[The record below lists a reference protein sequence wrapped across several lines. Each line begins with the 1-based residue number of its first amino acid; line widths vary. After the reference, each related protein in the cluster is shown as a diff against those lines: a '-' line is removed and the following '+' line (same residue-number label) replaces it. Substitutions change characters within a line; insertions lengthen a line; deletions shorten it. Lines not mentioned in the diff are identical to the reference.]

1 MRATVCDETMVHAPS
16 FCPADVVLAD
26 VRLTLDGVRLPFA
39 VLGNAVESHAVLRD
53 AVEGDAVESHAVL
66 RNAVEGDAV
75 ERMPAP
81 GRVRLAVP
89 AELIEAALVAGQ
101 LVVTDTR
108 STPLAILSDLT
119 YDDLPDDAPFTGCL
133 IEGGLIEGT
142 LRPAAHEPQ
151 PGQPKPSG
159 TQAGDRH
166 LAPAEVPRRRDARL
180 VVVMTRPLSDADL
193 KQLDADA
200 NEVDAEIL
208 LVVPTGGPSPDGVP
222 AQVLLRCADQVVS
235 SPTVDLGVPV
245 TVVTTPLRWRA
256 SARDSVTVALTVA
269 VADAYEASA
278 VMQQPQSAEWNS
290 LLEGLADGTAVDS
303 GDAALS
309 AALPVLLE
317 WRPPRSKRGLVV
329 FFTGLSG
336 SGKSTLAEL
345 LVEHLTEHTSRTV
358 TLLDGDEVRR
368 MLSAGLGFSREDRD
382 LNVRRIGYVAAEI
395 ARHGGIAICAPIAPY
410 AESRAAVRE
419 MVSAGG
425 DLLLVH
431 VATPLEECERRD
443 AKGLYAKAR
452 AGLVSQFTGISDP
465 YDEPDDADLRLDTS
479 QLDRQRSLRLVV
491 DRLEAGGWIPAPP
504 R

>member
-1 MRATVCDETMVHAPS
+1 MDESIDQWVCATVCDETTLHAPL

-39 VLGNAVESHAVLRD
+39 VLGD
-53 AVEGDAVESHAVL
+53 AVEGTPPPD
-66 RNAVEGDAV
+66 
-75 ERMPAP
+75 
-81 GRVRLAVP
+81 RVRLAVP

-108 STPLAILSDLT
+108 STPLAILSELT
-119 YDDLPDDAPFTGCL
+119 YDDLRDDDPFA
-133 IEGGLIEGT
+133 GGLLEGT
-142 LRPAAHEPQ
+142 LRPAPREPQ
-151 PGQPKPSG
+151 PG
-159 TQAGDRH
+159 DRH
-166 LAPAEVPRRRDARL
+166 VAPADLPRRREARL
-180 VVVMTRPLSDADL
+180 VVVVTRPLSSADL

-200 NEVDAEIL
+200 NELDAEIL
-208 LVVPTGGPSPDGVP
+208 LAVPTAGPSPDGVP
-222 AQVLLRCADQVVS
+222 APVLLRCVDHLLS
-235 SPTVDLGVPV
+235 SSVADLGVPV
-245 TVVTTPLRWRA
+245 TVVGTPLMWRA
-256 SARDSVTVALTVA
+256 SAQDSLAA
-269 VADAYEASA
+269 AAADAYQASA
-278 VMQQPQSAEWNS
+278 VMQQPQSSEWNS
-290 LLEGLADGTAVDS
+290 LLDGLADGTVVDS

-309 AALPVLLE
+309 SALPALLE
-317 WRPPRSKRGLVV
+317 WRPPCSKRGLVV

-336 SGKSTLAEL
+336 SGKSTLAQL

-382 LNVRRIGYVAAEI
+382 LNVRRIGFVAAEV

-419 MVSAGG
+419 MVSAAG

-443 AKGLYAKAR
+443 VKGLYAKAR
-452 AGLVSQFTGISDP
+452 AGLVRQFTGITDA

-479 QLDRQRSLRLVV
+479 QLDRQRSLQLVV
-491 DRLEAGGWIPAPP
+491 DRLQAGGWIPC

>member
-1 MRATVCDETMVHAPS
+1 LLDESIDQWVRAAVCDETTLHAPS

-26 VRLTLDGVRLPFA
+26 VRLALDGVRLPFA
-39 VLGNAVESHAVLRD
+39 VLGDAVQVDAVPGAAPADAVLRD
-53 AVEGDAVESHAVL
+53 AVEGT
-66 RNAVEGDAV
+66 
-75 ERMPAP
+75 PALD
-81 GRVRLAVP
+81 RVRLAVP

-108 STPLAILSDLT
+108 STPLAVLSDLT
-119 YDDLPDDAPFTGCL
+119 YDDLPDDDPFT
-133 IEGGLIEGT
+133 GGLIEGT
-142 LRPAAHEPQ
+142 LRPAAREPE
-151 PGQPKPSG
+151 P
-159 TQAGDRH
+159 GDRH

-180 VVVMTRPLSDADL
+180 VVVVTRPLSTADL

-200 NEVDAEIL
+200 NELDAEIL
-208 LVVPTGGPSPDGVP
+208 LAVPTAGPSPDGVP
-222 AQVLLRCADQVVS
+222 APVLLRCVDQVLS

-245 TVVTTPLRWRA
+245 TVVTTPLMWRA
-256 SARDSVTVALTVA
+256 SAQDSIAVTVA

-278 VMQQPQSAEWNS
+278 VLQQPQSAEWSS
-290 LLEGLADGTAVDS
+290 LLDGLADGTAVDS
-303 GDAALS
+303 DDAALS

-317 WRPPRSKRGLVV
+317 WRPPCSKRGLVV

-336 SGKSTLAEL
+336 SGKSTLAQL

-368 MLSAGLGFSREDRD
+368 MLSAGLGFSRQDRD

-419 MVSAGG
+419 MVSAAG

-452 AGLVSQFTGISDP
+452 AGLVSQFTGISDA

-479 QLDRQRSLRLVV
+479 QLDRQRSLQLVV